1 MCERVRAHIAK
12 KCRGRLLPFLVARL
26 EARCETLGDSRAATP
41 TQRRSLNRKQ
51 RKEKKR
57 EAETHGAFSSFSC
70 CLLFVVSFVAFS
82 RRPRSVLVQLA
93 MPPLLFYSPAI
104 SLPFRVWM
112 GLPVVFF
119 HSFFLRAGGATG
131 ETRGDGH
138 PAQRG
143 KKGRGCGEKAKKK
156 KKGDPCQRQE
166 GLPPMETVTLM
177 STFTEPQAASD
188 SPATWMHEGDPQRVW
203 IVSCPGAPLPATQQ
217 RHVCLTPSAAARRAV
232 RMALVARHRGIGKA
246 VRGLARGRS
255 RLDDIDGVEEEEKR
269 DTGRAGNN
277 SEAFDYAINLDRLA
291 LSAGSL
297 RWWSNSMA
305 PGDVFDFCWY
315 DETRAYDGIGRIECV
330 TSFGDPSATARS
342 SQAHTAWSIVIY
354 GLLMTVGLLF
364 VMSLLGGGRRRR
376 C

>member
-1 MCERVRAHIAK
+1 MRDTRRQPGRDAHPKEEPKQKTEEGK
-12 KCRGRLLPFLVARL
+12 KERGRNSRRLLF
-26 EARCETLGDSRAATP
+26 
-41 TQRRSLNRKQ
+41 
-51 RKEKKR
+51 
-57 EAETHGAFSSFSC
+57 FF
-70 CLLFVVSFVAFS
+70 LLFVVCCFFRCLLTSATIRVGSISDATSSFLFPRDQFAF
-82 RRPRSVLVQLA
+82 PCVDGA
-93 MPPLLFYSPAI
+93 PCGIFP
-104 SLPFRVWM
+104 
-112 GLPVVFF
+112 
-119 HSFFLRAGGATG
+119 FFLRAGGATG